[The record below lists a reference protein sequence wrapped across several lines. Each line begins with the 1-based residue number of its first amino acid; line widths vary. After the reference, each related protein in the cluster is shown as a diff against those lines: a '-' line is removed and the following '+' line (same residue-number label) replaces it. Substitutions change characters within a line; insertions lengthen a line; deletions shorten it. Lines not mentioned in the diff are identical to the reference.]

1 MHWQILKPSIGLKT
15 LMFETQTLLIA
26 GCLFLGAVLYT
37 SVGHAGASAYIAVMT
52 FFDLPS
58 LVIKPTALTLNI
70 FVSSYASLR
79 YIRNKFFHRPLFTY
93 LIIGSVPAA
102 FIGGHINLP
111 DHIYKPIIGVL
122 LLISGA
128 RFLIQA
134 LQVDQLPH
142 SFNPVIAVAIGAG
155 IGLLSGITGT
165 GGGIFLSPLIIWL
178 GWVSV
183 KQASG
188 TVAAFIFVN
197 SIAGLLGNFHST
209 RSLPSELP
217 IFLIAV
223 LLGAFIGTRFGIS
236 KFSSIG
242 IKRALGFVLLIA
254 GAKFIFAP

>member
-1 MHWQILKPSIGLKT
+1 
-15 LMFETQTLLIA
+15 MFEIHTFLIA
-26 GCLFLGAVLYT
+26 GCLLLGAILYT

-52 FFDLPS
+52 LFDLPP

-70 FVSSYASLR
+70 FVSSYTSSCYIKSNFFNKSL
-79 YIRNKFFHRPLFTY
+79 FLY
-93 LIIGSVPAA
+93 LSIGSVPAA

-111 DHIYKPIIGVL
+111 SHIYKPIIGAL

-128 RFLIQA
+128 RFLIHA
-134 LQVDQLPH
+134 LQVDQPH
-142 SFNPVIAVAIGAG
+142 KQIHRALAITIGTCV
-155 IGLLSGITGT
+155 GLLSGITGT

-183 KQASG
+183 KEASG
-188 TVAAFIFVN
+188 TVAAFIFIN
-197 SIAGLLGNFHST
+197 SVAGLLGNFQST
-209 RSLPSELP
+209 SSLPSELP
-217 IFLIAV
+217 LFLVAV

-236 KFSSIG
+236 RFSSTG

>member
-1 MHWQILKPSIGLKT
+1 
-15 LMFETQTLLIA
+15 MFETQTLLIA

-52 FFDLPS
+52 LFDLPP

-70 FVSSYASLR
+70 FVSLYTSLR
-79 YIRNKFFHRPLFTY
+79 YIRSNYFNRSLFSY
-93 LIIGSVPAA
+93 LIVGSIPAA
-102 FIGGHINLP
+102 YIGGHINLP
-111 DHIYKPIIGVL
+111 SNIYKPIIGVL
-122 LLISGA
+122 LVISGT

-134 LQVDQLPH
+134 FQVDQPH
-142 SFNPVIAVAIGAG
+142 RSFNVFLAIFFGASV
-155 IGLLSGITGT
+155 GLLSGITGT

-197 SIAGLLGNFHST
+197 SIAGLLGNFQST

-236 KFSSIG
+236 KFSGTG